1 MDNIGHSIAI
11 IAVVAITTGLLRYL
25 PFLIFRDAE
34 KVPNWVYYL
43 GKVLPSALM
52 AMLVVFCFRSINF
65 LGGSHGVPEM
75 IASVIV
81 IFSYKWKK
89 NTLLSLGVG
98 TVIYMF
104 LVQVIFI

>member
-1 MDNIGHSIAI
+1 
-11 IAVVAITTGLLRYL
+11 
-25 PFLIFRDAE
+25 
-34 KVPNWVYYL
+34 
-43 GKVLPSALM
+43 M